1 MTAMQVSKFKDY
13 ITEDKKS
20 KDFLRLLI
28 ITDEPEEAK
37 TFHTADRLQE
47 ECDKLGYPH
56 YLFKLTGGYT
66 TYENGIRKFHNK
78 DDKKGFEVGAM
89 TVAVVRGSITRKD
102 SWLDFVSILERANA
116 TLVNPRTTI
125 NICADKYRTALRLAD
140 YGLTQPK
147 TKLINDPEKSNDI
160 VKESDIKFP
169 LIMKTLRGSKG
180 VGVLFVD
187 SERGLDSIV
196 QLIHKQDEDA
206 DLLIQEYIKTDYDV
220 RVHILGG
227 KFLAAMKRPVIE
239 GDFRSNVSQ
248 GSKPQNIK
256 LTELEIEECLKAS
269 KAVGGYWTAVD
280 FIPSK
285 DRVKEPPFMLEVNSS
300 PGTEGIEDATGMN
313 IAKDVIKHFAK
324 EENRYSVP
332 TECGF
337 KEILTIKPFGE
348 LISKFDTGNSG
359 MPVIHSDKYKINGNK
374 ITWSLLGKTITSDI
388 VRKED
393 IKVGGLRDY
402 EETRYV
408 IKLDVE
414 FAGGFYKDVLFTID
428 DREDR
433 TPILLDRAFMKRL
446 NVMVNPQR
454 KYVITTKYSID

>member
-1 MTAMQVSKFKDY
+1 MAKMQVSKFKEY
-13 ITEDKKS
+13 ITEAKEGKP
-20 KDFLRLLI
+20 FLRLLI

-47 ECDKLGYPH
+47 ECDKLGYPN

-89 TVAVVRGSITRKD
+89 TVAIVRGSITRKD
-102 SWLDFVSILERANA
+102 SWMDFVSILERANA

-125 NICADKYRTALRLAD
+125 NICADKYRTSLRLAD

-147 TKLINDPEKSNDI
+147 TKLINDPEQSNLQ
-160 VKESDIKFP
+160 VQEADIKFP

-187 SERGLDSIV
+187 SEKGLDSIV

-206 DLLIQEYIKTDYDV
+206 DLLIQEYIKTEYDV

-248 GSKPQNIK
+248 GSKPKNIK
-256 LTELEIEECLKAS
+256 LTELEIEQCLLAS

-285 DRVKEPPFMLEVNSS
+285 NREKEPPFFLEVNSS
-300 PGTEGIEDATGMN
+300 PGTEGIEDATNMN
-313 IAKDVIKHFAK
+313 IAKEVIKHFAN

-388 VRKED
+388 IRKEE

-402 EETRYV
+402 DETRYV
-408 IKLDVE
+408 VKLDVE
-414 FAGGFYKDVLFTID
+414 FAGGFYKDVEFTID

>member
-1 MTAMQVSKFKDY
+1 MQVSKFKEY
-13 ITEDKKS
+13 ITEAKEGKP
-20 KDFLRLLI
+20 FLRLLI

-47 ECDKLGYPH
+47 ECDKLGYPN

-66 TYENGIRKFHNK
+66 SYENGIRKFHNQ

-89 TVAVVRGSITRKD
+89 TVAIVRGSITRKD
-102 SWLDFVSILERANA
+102 SWMDFVSILERANA

-125 NICADKYRTALRLAD
+125 NICADKYRTSLRLAD

-147 TKLINDPEKSNDI
+147 TKLINDPEQSNLQ
-160 VKESDIKFP
+160 VQEADIKFP

-187 SERGLDSIV
+187 SEKGLDSIV

-220 RVHILGG
+220 RAHVLGG
-227 KFLAAMKRPVIE
+227 KVLAAMARPVIE

-248 GSKPQNIK
+248 GSKPKNIK
-256 LTELEIEECLKAS
+256 LTELEIEETLKAA

-285 DRVKEPPFMLEVNSS
+285 NRDKEPPYFLEVNSS

-313 IAKDVIKHFAK
+313 IAKDVINHFADG
-324 EENRYSVP
+324 ENRYTVP

-337 KEILTIKPFGE
+337 KEILTIKPFGD
-348 LISKFDTGNSG
+348 LVSKFDTGNSG
-359 MPVIHSDKYKINGNK
+359 MPVIHADKYKIKGNE
-374 ITWSLLGKTITSDI
+374 ITWTLLGKTITSKI
-388 VRKED
+388 IRKEE

-402 EETRYV
+402 DETRYV
-408 IKLDVE
+408 VRLNVE
-414 FAGGFYKDVLFTID
+414 FAGGFYDDVEFTID

-446 NVMVNPQR
+446 NVLVNPQR
-454 KYVITTKYSID
+454 KYVITTKYSLD

>member
-1 MTAMQVSKFKDY
+1 MQVPKFKEY
-13 ITEDKKS
+13 LTEAKGDKP
-20 KDFLRLLI
+20 FLRLLI

-66 TYENGIRKFHNK
+66 TYEDGIRKFHNK

-89 TVAVVRGSITRKD
+89 TVAIVRGSITRKD
-102 SWLDFVSILERANA
+102 SWMDFVSILERANA

-147 TKLINDPEKSNDI
+147 TKLINDPEKSNEQ
-160 VKESDIKFP
+160 VAEADIKFP

-180 VGVLFVD
+180 VGVLFID
-187 SERGLDSIV
+187 SEKGLDSIV

-206 DLLIQEYIKTDYDV
+206 DLLVQEYIKTEYDV
-220 RVHILGG
+220 RAHVLGG
-227 KFLAAMKRPVIE
+227 KVLAAMKRPVIE

-248 GSKPQNIK
+248 GSKPQKIT
-256 LTELEIEECLKAS
+256 LTELEIEETLKAA

-285 DRVKEPPFMLEVNSS
+285 NRDKEPPYFLEVNSS

-313 IAKDVIKHFAK
+313 IAKEVITHFADG
-324 EENRYSVP
+324 ENRYSVP

-337 KEILTIKPFGE
+337 KEILTIKPFGD

-359 MPVIHSDKYKINGNK
+359 MPVIHSDKYKVNGNK
-374 ITWSLLGKTITSDI
+374 ITWTLLGKTITSDI
-388 VRKED
+388 VRKEE
-393 IKVGGLRDY
+393 ISVGGLRDY

-408 IKLDVE
+408 VKLDVE
-414 FAGGFYKDVLFTID
+414 FAGGFYKDIEFTID

-454 KYVITTKYSID
+454 KYVITTKYSLD

>member
-1 MTAMQVSKFKDY
+1 MQVQPFKNY
-13 ITEDKKS
+13 LEEATGDKK
-20 KDFLRLLI
+20 FLRLLI
-28 ITDEPEEAK
+28 ITDEPDNAK
-37 TFHTADRLQE
+37 EFHTADRLQE
-47 ECDKLGYPH
+47 ECKKLNYPF

-66 TYENGIRKFHNK
+66 TLEDGVRRFHNK

-89 TVAVVRGSITRKD
+89 TVAIVRGSITRKD
-102 SWLDFVSILERANA
+102 SWLDLVSILERANA

-140 YGLTQPK
+140 YGLTQPL
-147 TKLINDPEKSNDI
+147 TKLISDPEKSNEQ
-160 VKESDIKFP
+160 VEESGIKFP

-187 SERGLDSIV
+187 SPKGLDSIV

-206 DLLIQEYIKTDYDV
+206 DLLIQEYIKTEYDV

-248 GSKPQNIK
+248 GSKPEKIK

-285 DRVKEPPFMLEVNSS
+285 NRDKQPPFMLEVNSS

-313 IAKDVIKHFAK
+313 IAKEVIEHFAK
-324 EENRYSVP
+324 KENRFTVP
-332 TECGF
+332 TECGY

-348 LISKFDTGNSG
+348 IVAKFDTGNSG
-359 MPVIHSDKYKINGNK
+359 MPVIHADKIKPLSNTK
-374 ITWSLLGKTITSDI
+374 VQWSLLGKTIESRI
-388 VRKED
+388 VRVEE
-393 IKVGGLRDY
+393 ISVGGLRDY
-402 EETRYV
+402 EEDRYV
-408 IKLDVE
+408 VKLDVE
-414 FAGGFYKDVLFTID
+414 FAGGFYKDVEFTID

-433 TPILLDRAFMKRL
+433 SPILLDRAFMNRL

-454 KYVITTKYSID
+454 KYVITTKYSLPN

>member
-1 MTAMQVSKFKDY
+1 MKAMQVSKFKDY
-13 ITEDKKS
+13 ITEAK

-66 TYENGIRKFHNK
+66 TYEDGIRKFHNK

-102 SWLDFVSILERANA
+102 SWMDFVSILERANA

-125 NICADKYRTALRLAD
+125 NICADKYRTSLRLAD

-147 TKLINDPEKSNDI
+147 TKLINDPEQSNLQ
-160 VKESDIKFP
+160 VQEADIKFP

-187 SERGLDSIV
+187 SEKGLDSIV

-206 DLLIQEYIKTDYDV
+206 DLLIQEYIKTEYDV

-248 GSKPQNIK
+248 GSKPKNIK
-256 LTELEIEECLKAS
+256 LTELEIEQCLLAS

-285 DRVKEPPFMLEVNSS
+285 NREKEPPFFLEVNSS
-300 PGTEGIEDATGMN
+300 PGTEGIEDATNMN
-313 IAKDVIKHFAK
+313 IAKEVIKHFAN

-388 VRKED
+388 IRKEE

-402 EETRYV
+402 DETRYV
-408 IKLDVE
+408 VKLDVE
-414 FAGGFYKDVLFTID
+414 FAGGFYKDVEFTID
-428 DREDR
+428 DREEE
-433 TPILLDRAFMKRL
+433 LLSYWTVHL
-446 NVMVNPQR
+446 
-454 KYVITTKYSID
+454 